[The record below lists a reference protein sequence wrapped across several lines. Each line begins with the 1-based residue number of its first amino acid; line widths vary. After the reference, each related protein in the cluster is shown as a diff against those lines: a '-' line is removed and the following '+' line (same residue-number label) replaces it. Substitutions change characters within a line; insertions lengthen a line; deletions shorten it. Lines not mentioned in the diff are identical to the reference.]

1 MTGNDVSGTIPPEIF
16 LSPSLKDIDLSD
28 NALSGEIPPLGSSI
42 EILNLSS
49 NNLSGPL
56 GAVEGAQSL
65 THLDVTSNALEGP
78 LPVALFGSPLEI
90 LSIGSNA
97 FTGDLPTEISNAVSL
112 THATLGPNEFSG
124 EIPESLGSLSNLVK
138 LSLTDIPSLG
148 GRILKSW
155 GTSLTN
161 LEELVITGTNI
172 GGNIPDNY
180 GNFEKLVI
188 LNLSNNDMRGKLPE
202 ELGQMTSLRKCT
214 EMICFTAKC
223 L

>member
-1 MTGNDVSGTIPPEIF
+1 MEI
-16 LSPSLKDIDLSD
+16 
-28 NALSGEIPPLGSSI
+28 
-42 EILNLSS
+42 
-49 NNLSGPL
+49 
-56 GAVEGAQSL
+56 
-65 THLDVTSNALEGP
+65 H
-78 LPVALFGSPLEI
+78 
-90 LSIGSNA
+90 
-97 FTGDLPTEISNAVSL
+97 
-112 THATLGPNEFSG
+112 
-124 EIPESLGSLSNLVK
+124 
-138 LSLTDIPSLG
+138 LG

-202 ELGQMTSLRKCT
+202 ELGQMTSLSKCT